1 MHGTC
6 RTPHNAEVSSIPQ
19 KAVVT
24 GDVINDGD
32 LAVHGS
38 VTGTVVVRAG
48 GLVVEPTGRVRGDL
62 RAPTIVVQGQVR
74 GGLSATERI
83 TIVPGARV
91 EGSLTAPVI
100 VIEEGARFDGD
111 IDMGRRTIAARVA
124 EYRDGHRRGPVSTTD
139 DDVP

>member
-1 MHGTC
+1 MHGIC
-6 RTPHNAEVSSIPQ
+6 RTPHNAEVSSIPEQ
-19 KAVVT
+19 TVVT
-24 GDVINDGD
+24 GDVIHDGD

-48 GLVVEPTGRVRGDL
+48 ELVVEPTGRVRADL
-62 RAPTIVVQGQVR
+62 RAPTIVVRGQVR

-124 EYRDGHRRGPVSTTD
+124 EYRDGHRRPVSTSD
-139 DDVP
+139 DEDA